1 MIAVN
6 IMSIE
11 VTALA
16 FDDNIARVGEVF
28 FESGAGEM
36 PVLKADN
43 VLAGVLSK
51 ASLPRY
57 LKEAAKAGKG
67 SLTAGCLCKRAF
79 RSAAPGAAF
88 FELKEMLKGADER
101 PAYVYIVDN
110 AGRLL
115 GRVGKEDLARRAAEY
130 GEKSWHE
137 THLGYTCISH
147 FAAVNA
153 FTAPLTPLPLKIF
166 RQKSG

>member
-16 FDDNIARVGEVF
+16 FDDNPASVSEVF
-28 FESGAGEM
+28 SEPGAVEM

-51 ASLPRY
+51 ASLPGA
-57 LKEAAKAGKG
+57 LKEMHKTPKAGRG
-67 SLTAGCLCKRAF
+67 SRTAGCLCKRF
-79 RSAAPGAAF
+79 FKSAAPGAAF
-88 FELKEMLKGADER
+88 FELKEMLKGTDER
-101 PAYVYIVDN
+101 SAYVYIVDN

-115 GRVGKEDLARRAAEY
+115 GRVGHADLARRAAEY
-130 GEKSWHE
+130 GEKS
-137 THLGYTCISH
+137 
-147 FAAVNA
+147 
-153 FTAPLTPLPLKIF
+153 
-166 RQKSG
+166 

>member
-16 FDDNIARVGEVF
+16 FDDNLARVGELF
-28 FESGAGEM
+28 SESGAEEM

-43 VLAGVLSK
+43 VLAGVVSK

-57 LKEAAKAGKG
+57 LKEAEKAAKAGKG
-67 SLTAGCLCKRAF
+67 TIAAGGLCGRTF

-88 FELKEMLKGADER
+88 LELKEMLQGADER
-101 PAYVYIVDN
+101 PSYVYIIDN

-130 GEKSWHE
+130 GAKS
-137 THLGYTCISH
+137 
-147 FAAVNA
+147 
-153 FTAPLTPLPLKIF
+153 
-166 RQKSG
+166 